1 MKKSHILS
9 IAIIALICS
18 LAGAV
23 IFGSKLIR
31 GSGAL
36 NGELIEREAPDFSL
50 TDHRGSSFD
59 FSKHKGQKIFLLN
72 FGYTSCPDVCPTTLA
87 TLRNVLVELEEKS
100 NDVEVLFVSVD
111 PDRDTVEKLS
121 EYIPYFHENIT
132 GLTGTEDEIENITS
146 AYRIFYFK
154 EEEKSDTEYLM
165 SHSPSVYLIDKKG
178 NLLLK
183 YPQNKIEPELIADDI
198 RKLI

>member
-1 MKKSHILS
+1 MKKSYIIS

-18 LAGAV
+18 LAGV
-23 IFGSKLIR
+23 LIFGSKLIR
-31 GSGAL
+31 ESSAL
-36 NGELIEREAPDFSL
+36 NGELIDREAPLFTL
-50 TDHRGSSFD
+50 TDHTGSSFD
-59 FSKHKGQKIFLLN
+59 FSKHKGGKIFLLN

-87 TLRNVLVELEEKS
+87 TLRNVIVELEEKS
-100 NDVEVLFVSVD
+100 NEVEVLFVSVD
-111 PDRDTVEKLS
+111 PKRDTVEKLS

-132 GLTGTEDEIENITS
+132 GLTGSKVDIENITS

-183 YPQNKIEPELIADDI
+183 YPQNKIEAGLIADDI

>member
-1 MKKSHILS
+1 MKKSYILS
-9 IAIIALICS
+9 IAVFALVCSLVVALI
-18 LAGAV
+18 
-23 IFGSKLIR
+23 FGTKLIR
-31 GSGAL
+31 ESRAL
-36 NGELIEREAPDFSL
+36 NGELIDRKAPDFSL
-50 TDHRGSSFD
+50 TDHRGLNFD
-59 FSKHKGQKIFLLN
+59 FSKLKGEKIFLLN

-87 TLRNVLVELEEKS
+87 ILRNVLVELDEKS
-100 NDVEVLFVSVD
+100 DEVEVLFVSVD
-111 PDRDTVEKLS
+111 PKRDTVEKLS

-132 GLTGTEDEIENITS
+132 GLTGTEDEIENVTS
-146 AYRIFYFK
+146 TYRIFYFK
-154 EEEKSDTEYLM
+154 EEEKSETEYLM